1 MNDYARAR
9 GVNTISE
16 NTDADVLAQDPQR
29 RRPPALSEQE
39 KAVVARR
46 RALVHEHMPEL
57 LPEIKAMVEMGL
69 IDGWRNIKSVEVFST
84 GEVA

>member
-9 GVNTISE
+9 GIHNLSE
-16 NTDADVLAQDPQR
+16 KTEALASEPR
-29 RRPPALSEQE
+29 RHPLQALSERE
-39 KAVVARR
+39 KAIIARR
-46 RALVHEHMPEL
+46 RVLIHEHMPEL
-57 LPEIKAMVEMGL
+57 LPEIKAMVELGM